1 VKVFV
6 SIGAVGSWFCNWVIS
21 NERKLLKLL
30 PKEPSALVEAEAEVV
45 ALLAGAVDDAVKVVG
60 SVVLAT
66 VMIWSPFRL

>member
-30 PKEPSALVEAEAEVV
+30 PKEPSALVEAEVV
-45 ALLAGAVDDAVKVVG
+45 ALLAGAVADAVEVVG

-66 VMIWSPFRL
+66 VMIWSPFKL